1 MVRSGPSITLQPLGV
16 TIEARPEETVLE
28 ALLRNRLR
36 VFHGCTRGGC
46 GACRLRLVD
55 GAVTFGRYSKGALKD
70 DERARGLFLSCIC
83 VPEGDVVISL
93 LEPHESC
100 FPQWMRKR

>member
-1 MVRSGPSITLQPLGV
+1 MVRIGPSVTLEPLGV
-16 TIEARPEETVLE
+16 SVEARPGETVLE

-55 GAVTFGRYSKGALKD
+55 GAVTFGRYSKGALDD

-83 VPEGDVVISL
+83 VPDGDVVISL
-93 LEPHESC
+93 LEPQESR
-100 FPQWMRKR
+100 FPQWKRKR

>member
-1 MVRSGPSITLQPLGV
+1 MVRIGPSITLQPLGV
-16 TIEARPEETVLE
+16 TVEARPEETVLE

-46 GACRLRLVD
+46 GACRLRLVG
-55 GAVTFGRYSKGALKD
+55 GAVTFGRYSKGALD
-70 DERARGLFLSCIC
+70 DGERARGLFLSCVC
-83 VPEGDVVISL
+83 VPDGDLVISL
-93 LEPHESC
+93 LEPHESR

>member
-1 MVRSGPSITLQPLGV
+1 LITLQPLGASV
-16 TIEARPEETVLE
+16 DARPGETVLD

-55 GAVTFGRYSKGALKD
+55 GAVTFGRYSKGALGD
-70 DERARGLFLSCIC
+70 EERARGLFLSCVC
-83 VPEGDVVISL
+83 MPEGDVVISL
-93 LEPHESC
+93 LGPSGSR
-100 FPQWMRKR
+100 FPQWMGKR

>member
-1 MVRSGPSITLQPLGV
+1 MQGRVSITLQPLGV
-16 TIEARPEETVLE
+16 TVEARCGETVLD

-46 GACRLRLVD
+46 GACRLRLAE
-55 GAVTFGRYSKGALKD
+55 GAVTFGRYSKGALD
-70 DERARGLFLSCIC
+70 DEERERGLFLSCIC
-83 VPEGDVVISL
+83 VPEGDIVVSL
-93 LEPHESC
+93 LEPHESR

>member
-1 MVRSGPSITLQPLGV
+1 MARSNPSITLRPLGV
-16 TIEARPEETVLE
+16 TVEARPGETVLD

-55 GAVTFGRYSKGALKD
+55 GAVTFGRYSKGALGD
-70 DERARGLFLSCIC
+70 GERASGLFLSCVC
-83 VPEGDVVISL
+83 VPDGDVVISL
-93 LEPHESC
+93 LERHESR
-100 FPQWMRKR
+100 FPRWMRKQ

>member
-1 MVRSGPSITLQPLGV
+1 MVQVGPSITLRPLGV
-16 TIEARPEETVLE
+16 TVEARPGETVLE

-55 GAVTFGRYSKGALKD
+55 GVVMFGRYSKGALND
-70 DERARGLFLSCIC
+70 EERASGLFLSCIC

-93 LEPHESC
+93 LEPHESR

>member
-1 MVRSGPSITLQPLGV
+1 MITLQPLGV
-16 TIEARPEETVLE
+16 TVEVRPGETVLD

-55 GAVTFGRYSKGALKD
+55 GAVTFGRYSKGALDD
-70 DERARGLFLSCIC
+70 DERSGGLFLSCVC

-93 LEPHESC
+93 LEPNESRY
-100 FPQWMRKR
+100 PQWMRKR

>member
-1 MVRSGPSITLQPLGV
+1 MVRSGPSITLQPLAI

-46 GACRLRLVD
+46 GACRLRLV
-55 GAVTFGRYSKGALKD
+55 GGVVTFGRYSKGALGD

-83 VPEGDVVISL
+83 VPEGDLVISL
-93 LEPHESC
+93 LEPHESR

>member
-46 GACRLRLVD
+46 GACRLRLID
-55 GAVTFGRYSKGALKD
+55 GAVNFGRYSKGALD
-70 DERARGLFLSCIC
+70 DGERSRGLFLSCIC
-83 VPEGDVVISL
+83 VPDGDVVISL
-93 LEPHESC
+93 LEPHESR

>member
-16 TIEARPEETVLE
+16 TVEARPEETVLE

-46 GACRLRLVD
+46 GACRLRLVG
-55 GAVTFGRYSKGALKD
+55 GAVTFGRYSTGALDD
-70 DERARGLFLSCIC
+70 DERARSLFLSCIC
-83 VPEGDVVISL
+83 VPDGDVVISL
-93 LEPHESC
+93 LEPHESR
-100 FPQWMRKR
+100 FPQWMRRR

>member
-1 MVRSGPSITLQPLGV
+1 MVRSGPSITLQSLGV
-16 TIEARPEETVLE
+16 TVEARPAETVLE

-46 GACRLRLVD
+46 GACRLRLLG
-55 GAVTFGRYSKGALKD
+55 GAVTFGRHSRGALDD

-83 VPEGDVVISL
+83 VPDGDVVISL
-93 LEPHESC
+93 LEPHESR

>member
-1 MVRSGPSITLQPLGV
+1 MVRVGPSITLQPLGV
-16 TIEARPEETVLE
+16 TIEACPGETVLE

-55 GAVTFGRYSKGALKD
+55 GAVTFRRYSKGALD
-70 DERARGLFLSCIC
+70 DGERARGLFLSCIC
-83 VPEGDVVISL
+83 VPAGDIVISL
-93 LEPHESC
+93 LEPHESR
-100 FPQWMRKR
+100 FPRWMRKR

>member
-1 MVRSGPSITLQPLGV
+1 MVRIRPSITLQPLGV
-16 TIEARPEETVLE
+16 TVEARPGETVLQ

-55 GAVTFGRYSKGALKD
+55 GSVTFGRYSKGALD
-70 DERARGLFLSCIC
+70 DEERARGLFLSCIC
-83 VPEGDVVISL
+83 VSEGDLVISL
-93 LEPHESC
+93 LEPHESR

>member
-1 MVRSGPSITLQPLGV
+1 MVRIGPSITLQPLGV
-16 TIEARPEETVLE
+16 TVEARPGETVLQ

-46 GACRLRLVD
+46 GACRLRLLD
-55 GAVTFGRYSKGALKD
+55 GAVTFGRYSKGALD
-70 DERARGLFLSCIC
+70 DGERAHGLFLSCIC
-83 VPEGDVVISL
+83 VPDGDVVISL
-93 LEPHESC
+93 LEPHESR

>member
-1 MVRSGPSITLQPLGV
+1 MTLQPLGV
-16 TIEARPEETVLE
+16 TVEARPEETVLD
-28 ALLRNRLR
+28 ALLRHRLR
-36 VFHGCTRGGC
+36 VFHGCMRGGC

-55 GAVTFGRYSKGALKD
+55 GAVTFGRYSKGALDD

-83 VPEGDVVISL
+83 VPEGDVIISM
-93 LEPHESC
+93 LEPHESR

>member
-1 MVRSGPSITLQPLGV
+1 LITLQPLGV
-16 TIEARPEETVLE
+16 SVDTRPGETVLD

-55 GAVTFGRYSKGALKD
+55 GAVTFGRYSKGALGD
-70 DERARGLFLSCIC
+70 EERARGMFLSCVCI
-83 VPEGDVVISL
+83 PEGDVVISL
-93 LEPHESC
+93 LDPSESR

>member
-1 MVRSGPSITLQPLGV
+1 MITLQPLGV
-16 TIEARPEETVLE
+16 SVDPRPGETVLD
-28 ALLRNRLR
+28 ALLRSRLR

-55 GAVTFGRYSKGALKD
+55 GAVTFGRYSKGALGD
-70 DERARGLFLSCIC
+70 EERARGMFLSCVC
-83 VPEGDVVISL
+83 MPEGDVVISL
-93 LEPHESC
+93 LDPSESR

>member
-1 MVRSGPSITLQPLGV
+1 MKSRVSITLQSLGV
-16 TIEARPEETVLE
+16 TVEARRGETVLD

-46 GACRLRLVD
+46 GACRLRLTE
-55 GAVTFGRYSKGALKD
+55 GAVTFGRYSKGALD
-70 DERARGLFLSCIC
+70 DEERARGLFLSCIC
-83 VPEGDVVISL
+83 VPEGDIVVSL
-93 LEPHESC
+93 LEPQESR

>member
-16 TIEARPEETVLE
+16 TVDARPKETVLE

-55 GAVTFGRYSKGALKD
+55 GAVTFGRYSKGALDD
-70 DERARGLFLSCIC
+70 DERAGGLFLSCVC

-93 LEPHESC
+93 LEPHESR